1 MKRTRLM
8 ALVMAAV
15 MALAIALPALA
26 DEAVPE
32 VTLYLTFSGTTANAD
47 NPVLDAIEEATG
59 VRLTVIQAAPGAEET
74 KHNTM
79 IASREL
85 PDLFRVDNISDMQQF
100 IEEGMVMPL
109 DDLLAEYG
117 PNILAEVGDILPQAP
132 ANQIDGNTYLM
143 LSGSTDYTSNLNVRV
158 DWLKNLGLEMP
169 TDLDSLYDVLYAFTY
184 DDPDGN
190 GQQDTVGI
198 VMPMAQYMQWDNLFG
213 AFGICFEK
221 NYLMEDGTVTTY
233 MKAPTYLQAIEYL
246 RKLYQNGVMD
256 PDFATMP
263 AMTAHERLW
272 TGRCGVYGFQ
282 SVGPTNNWYPGRY
295 TEDMPEDPAE
305 VFGFANIVGPDGIG
319 GSPKQYPNMMQGWVV
334 SSTCENPE
342 AAIRL
347 MDYLYTQEGDELT
360 YLGVEG
366 LMYEWVDEE
375 NGVYRRLGEYTDDA
389 IHRAN
394 GGYTYWL
401 KLIEDNCEVRTLNT
415 LTREGQELARANAID
430 HPVIYSALQS
440 EIEYGTGLMEIT
452 REALAQLIVTTG
464 DVEEEYNAFVER
476 WNNEGGL
483 EFEAEATAAW
493 QAQQANQ
500 AQ

>member
-32 VTLYLTFSGTTANAD
+32 VTLYLAASSGTTANAD

-59 VRLTVIQAAPGAEET
+59 VRLQTFDPGGSRRRGNQAQHHDCLARTAGPVPRGQHLGQSSSLSRKAWVCLWTTCWRSMAPTSSRKLATLCLRLRPIRLMETPISCSAET
-74 KHNTM
+74 
-79 IASREL
+79 
-85 PDLFRVDNISDMQQF
+85 
-100 IEEGMVMPL
+100 
-109 DDLLAEYG
+109 
-117 PNILAEVGDILPQAP
+117 
-132 ANQIDGNTYLM
+132 
-143 LSGSTDYTSNLNVRV
+143 TDYTSNLNVRV

-305 VFGFANIVGPDGIG
+305 VFGFANIVSRTASAALP
-319 GSPKQYPNMMQGWVV
+319 
-334 SSTCENPE
+334 SSTP
-342 AAIRL
+342 
-347 MDYLYTQEGDELT
+347 T
-360 YLGVEG
+360 
-366 LMYEWVDEE
+366 
-375 NGVYRRLGEYTDDA
+375 
-389 IHRAN
+389 
-394 GGYTYWL
+394 
-401 KLIEDNCEVRTLNT
+401 
-415 LTREGQELARANAID
+415 
-430 HPVIYSALQS
+430 
-440 EIEYGTGLMEIT
+440 
-452 REALAQLIVTTG
+452 
-464 DVEEEYNAFVER
+464 
-476 WNNEGGL
+476 
-483 EFEAEATAAW
+483 
-493 QAQQANQ
+493 
-500 AQ
+500 

>member
-47 NPVLDAIEEATG
+47 NPVLAAIEEATG
-59 VRLTVIQAAPGAEET
+59 VRLNVIQAAPGDEET
-74 KHNTM
+74 KLNTM

-256 PDFATMP
+256 PDFATRHDRSRASLDRP
-263 AMTAHERLW
+263 LRRVRLPE
-272 TGRCGVYGFQ
+272 CGPHQQLVSG
-282 SVGPTNNWYPGRY
+282 TLHRRY
-295 TEDMPEDPAE
+295 A
-305 VFGFANIVGPDGIG
+305 
-319 GSPKQYPNMMQGWVV
+319 
-334 SSTCENPE
+334 
-342 AAIRL
+342 
-347 MDYLYTQEGDELT
+347 
-360 YLGVEG
+360 
-366 LMYEWVDEE
+366 
-375 NGVYRRLGEYTDDA
+375 
-389 IHRAN
+389 
-394 GGYTYWL
+394 
-401 KLIEDNCEVRTLNT
+401 
-415 LTREGQELARANAID
+415 
-430 HPVIYSALQS
+430 
-440 EIEYGTGLMEIT
+440 
-452 REALAQLIVTTG
+452 
-464 DVEEEYNAFVER
+464 
-476 WNNEGGL
+476 
-483 EFEAEATAAW
+483 
-493 QAQQANQ
+493 
-500 AQ
+500 

>member
-59 VRLTVIQAAPGAEET
+59 VRLNVIQAAPGDEET
-74 KHNTM
+74 KLNTM

-221 NYLMEDGTVTTY
+221 NYLM
-233 MKAPTYLQAIEYL
+233 
-246 RKLYQNGVMD
+246 
-256 PDFATMP
+256 
-263 AMTAHERLW
+263 
-272 TGRCGVYGFQ
+272 
-282 SVGPTNNWYPGRY
+282 
-295 TEDMPEDPAE
+295 
-305 VFGFANIVGPDGIG
+305 
-319 GSPKQYPNMMQGWVV
+319 
-334 SSTCENPE
+334 
-342 AAIRL
+342 
-347 MDYLYTQEGDELT
+347 
-360 YLGVEG
+360 
-366 LMYEWVDEE
+366 
-375 NGVYRRLGEYTDDA
+375 
-389 IHRAN
+389 
-394 GGYTYWL
+394 
-401 KLIEDNCEVRTLNT
+401 
-415 LTREGQELARANAID
+415 
-430 HPVIYSALQS
+430 
-440 EIEYGTGLMEIT
+440 
-452 REALAQLIVTTG
+452 
-464 DVEEEYNAFVER
+464 
-476 WNNEGGL
+476 
-483 EFEAEATAAW
+483 
-493 QAQQANQ
+493 
-500 AQ
+500 

>member
-1 MKRTRLM
+1 MKKTRLM
-8 ALVMAAV
+8 AMLLAVLVLMVSAP
-15 MALAIALPALA
+15 AIA

-32 VTLYLTFSGTTANAD
+32 ISLYMTFSGTTANMD

-59 VRLTVIQAAPGAEET
+59 VRLKMIQVAPGDEMT
-74 KHNTM
+74 KLNTM
-79 IASREL
+79 IAARTL
-85 PDLFRVDNISDMQQF
+85 PDIFRVTSIADAQQF
-100 IEEGMVMPL
+100 IAEGMLMPL
-109 DDLLAEYG
+109 DDLLAQYA
-117 PNILAEVGDILPQAP
+117 PNIMKEVGELLPSAP
-132 ANQIDGNTYLM
+132 ANQIDGNTYML
-143 LSGSTDYTSNLNVRV
+143 LSGSTSYTSNLNVRV
-158 DWLKNLGLEMP
+158 DWLKKLGLEMP
-169 TDLDSLYDVLYAFTY
+169 TDLDSLYEVLYAFTFN
-184 DDPDGN
+184 DPDGN

-198 VMPMAQYMQWDNLFG
+198 VMPMSQFMQWDNLFG

-221 NYLMEDGTVTTY
+221 NFLMEDGTVTTY
-233 MKAPTYLQAIEYL
+233 MKAPGYLDAVNYL

-256 PDFATMP
+256 AEFATMP

-272 TGRCGVYGFQ
+272 TGRCGMYGFQ

-295 TEDMPEDPAE
+295 TETMPEDPAE
-305 VFGFANIVGPDGIG
+305 VFGFANIEGPEGYS
-319 GSPKQYPNMMQGWVV
+319 GSPKQYPLMTEGWVI

-342 AAIRL
+342 AAVRL
-347 MDYLYTQEGDELT
+347 LDYLYTQEGDELT

-401 KLIEDNCEVRTLNT
+401 NLIADNCEVRTLNT
-415 LTREGQELARANAID
+415 LTREGQELAKAHAID
-430 HPVIYSALQS
+430 HPVIYTALEA
-440 EIEYGTGLMEIT
+440 EIEYGASLKEIT

-464 DVEEEYNAFVER
+464 DVETEYKAFVER

-483 EFEAEATAAW
+483 AFEAEATAAW
-493 QAQQANQ
+493 QSQQSN
-500 AQ
+500 

>member
-59 VRLTVIQAAPGAEET
+59 VRLNVIQAASGDEET
-74 KHNTM
+74 KLNTM

-132 ANQIDGNTYLM
+132 ANQIDGNTIHAQRKHRLYLEPECACG
-143 LSGSTDYTSNLNVRV
+143 LAEKPGPRNAHRSGQPLRRALRFHLRRSRWPY
-158 DWLKNLGLEMP
+158 
-169 TDLDSLYDVLYAFTY
+169 
-184 DDPDGN
+184 

-246 RKLYQNGVMD
+246 RKLYQNGAMD

-305 VFGFANIVGPDGIG
+305 VFGFADIG
-319 GSPKQYPNMMQGWVV
+319 GPGRHRRLSQ
-334 SSTCENPE
+334 SSTP
-342 AAIRL
+342 
-347 MDYLYTQEGDELT
+347 T
-360 YLGVEG
+360 
-366 LMYEWVDEE
+366 
-375 NGVYRRLGEYTDDA
+375 
-389 IHRAN
+389 
-394 GGYTYWL
+394 
-401 KLIEDNCEVRTLNT
+401 
-415 LTREGQELARANAID
+415 
-430 HPVIYSALQS
+430 
-440 EIEYGTGLMEIT
+440 
-452 REALAQLIVTTG
+452 
-464 DVEEEYNAFVER
+464 
-476 WNNEGGL
+476 
-483 EFEAEATAAW
+483 
-493 QAQQANQ
+493 
-500 AQ
+500 